1 MTVATRF
8 KEENTGQYA
17 IVYFSDN
24 GFEILASNI
33 QNLQLETSLI
43 AYPTLMGIMQNQK
56 VHGLATTK
64 ISKDLFLFA
73 FAITVKNLDA
83 KDHRLKK
90 DTLSIINFLVSR
102 EIYKELMLDFDVF
115 EDFLQNYFKPIT
127 FLFDLYAIDYTK
139 IIPQYL
145 ERHSVFIEKRR
156 QDREI
161 SEEVSLA
168 VEFKRW
174 LSQANFEK

>member
-64 ISKDLFLFA
+64 ISKDLFL
-73 FAITVKNLDA
+73 